1 MADTSPYLLGTN
13 VPNRSNTNGFSLE
26 RRKESFMNVLQA
38 EHVVDIHSPTLSVD
52 IVSSV
57 EHWDGRVF
65 VSQVISL
72 SLSSLKSLC
81 RNAP

>member
-1 MADTSPYLLGTN
+1 
-13 VPNRSNTNGFSLE
+13 
-26 RRKESFMNVLQA
+26 MNVLQA
-38 EHVVDIHSPTLSVD
+38 EHGVDIHSPTLSVD

-57 EHWDGRVF
+57 EHWDGCVF